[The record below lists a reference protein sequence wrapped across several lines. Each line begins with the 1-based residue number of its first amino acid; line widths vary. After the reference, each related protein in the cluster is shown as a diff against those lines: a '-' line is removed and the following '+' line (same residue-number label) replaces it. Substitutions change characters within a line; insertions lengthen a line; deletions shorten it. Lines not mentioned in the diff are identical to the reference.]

1 MTDWQNRMFYGCL
14 AGRPHPQGARETFCF
29 ARVLILI
36 HAFRAY
42 TIYTHIT
49 HKCWGVILRENPSHT
64 PWELKIVIPTYLYIF
79 AYGFPQLLPLH
90 FHTIERLIA
99 QNTYHT
105 LSKCQVRIWY
115 CWEALEEAKDG
126 KCNMDLVAGSG
137 ELDKTRFQ
145 VALLE

>member
-1 MTDWQNRMFYGCL
+1 MPTY
-14 AGRPHPQGARETFCF
+14 
-29 ARVLILI
+29 
-36 HAFRAY
+36 
-42 TIYTHIT
+42 IYT
-49 HKCWGVILRENPSHT
+49 
-64 PWELKIVIPTYLYIF
+64 F
-79 AYGFPQLLPLH
+79 ACGFPQLLPLH